1 MKKNYTLKRELTLLM
16 ILTSVCTLLSVCA
29 AVFYVFFSF
38 FFQKTQEDIEYVL
51 RYTSQQYEA
60 HMQFI
65 EDSVIAIRHNTVLDD
80 FFQKEEYDLEEIEPQ
95 LSYSMEL
102 FSERNMAPH
111 WLPGENRSEN
121 TKTCSRNLKVPVTS
135 TPVCLI
141 KMN

>member
-1 MKKNYTLKRELTLLM
+1 MKKTYTLKRELTLLM
-16 ILTSVCTLLSVCA
+16 IVTSVCTLLSVCA

-65 EDSVIAIRHNTVLDD
+65 EDSVIAIRHNTVLDE

-102 FSERNMAPH
+102 FSERNMVERQ
-111 WLPGENRSEN
+111 LPF
-121 TKTCSRNLKVPVTS
+121 VTGIY
-135 TPVCLI
+135 LF
-141 KMN
+141 NNGNE

>member
-1 MKKNYTLKRELTLLM
+1 ML
-16 ILTSVCTLLSVCA
+16 
-29 AVFYVFFSF
+29 
-38 FFQKTQEDIEYVL
+38 L

-102 FSERNMAPH
+102 FSERNMVERQ
-111 WLPGENRSEN
+111 LPF
-121 TKTCSRNLKVPVTS
+121 VTGIY
-135 TPVCLI
+135 LF
-141 KMN
+141 NNWE